1 MRLRILPRLLLES
14 VQINSLRGGA
24 VRRKNEQGDS
34 VKEPK
39 LVSRRLNK
47 QANVK
52 IGRTI
57 SEKRERMETSS
68 ERMENWKKG
77 KRKKTV
83 RVLFVILGFVV
94 VFGIIARY
102 MGALVAENAN
112 NYEIEKGNTNL
123 PDKPGVPVID
133 LAAGEHK
140 ITSRM
145 NEFIVQAEREFKEL
159 GYQLERVEIPAGS
172 IRQMNFFVKDNFGYI
187 KMTTDRGAAVSV
199 EDADR
204 MIRYLTDKGISEFE
218 YIDVRVEEKGYWK

>member
-1 MRLRILPRLLLES
+1 MR
-14 VQINSLRGGA
+14 
-24 VRRKNEQGDS
+24 KKDEQSEKG
-34 VKEPK
+34 PK

-68 ERMENWKKG
+68 ERLENWKKG

-83 RVLFVILGFVV
+83 RVLFVILGFVA

-102 MGALVAENAN
+102 MGTLVAEKTGEVEQGN
-112 NYEIEKGNTNL
+112 IILPEKPN
-123 PDKPGVPVID
+123 VPVMD
-133 LAAGEHK
+133 LAAGNHK

-145 NEFIVQAEREFKEL
+145 NEFIVQAEQDFKEL
-159 GYQLERVEIPAGS
+159 GYQLERVEIPVGS
-172 IRQMNFFVKDNFGYI
+172 IRQMNFFVKDVVGYI
-187 KMTTDRGAAVSV
+187 KMTTDRNAAVSV

-204 MIRYLTDKGISEFE
+204 MIRYLAGQGISQFE
-218 YIDVRVEEKGYWK
+218 YIDVRVEEKGYWR

>member
-1 MRLRILPRLLLES
+1 MR
-14 VQINSLRGGA
+14 
-24 VRRKNEQGDS
+24 KKDEQSEKG
-34 VKEPK
+34 PK

-68 ERMENWKKG
+68 ERLENWKKG

-83 RVLFVILGFVV
+83 RVLFVILGFVA

-102 MGALVAENAN
+102 MGTLVAEKTGEVEQGN
-112 NYEIEKGNTNL
+112 IILPEKPN
-123 PDKPGVPVID
+123 VPVMD
-133 LAAGEHK
+133 LAAGNHK

-145 NEFIVQAEREFKEL
+145 NEFIVQAEQDFKEL
-159 GYQLERVEIPAGS
+159 GYQLERVEIPVGS
-172 IRQMNFFVKDNFGYI
+172 IRQMNFFVKDVAGYI
-187 KMTTDRGAAVSV
+187 KMTTDRNAAVSV

-204 MIRYLTDKGISEFE
+204 MIRYLASQGISQFE

>member
-1 MRLRILPRLLLES
+1 MR
-14 VQINSLRGGA
+14 
-24 VRRKNEQGDS
+24 KKDEQSEKG
-34 VKEPK
+34 PK

-68 ERMENWKKG
+68 ERLENWKKG

-83 RVLFVILGFVV
+83 RVLFVILGFVA

-102 MGALVAENAN
+102 MGTLVAEKTGEAEQGNV
-112 NYEIEKGNTNL
+112 ILPEKPN
-123 PDKPGVPVID
+123 VPVMD
-133 LAAGEHK
+133 LAAGNHK

-145 NEFIVQAEREFKEL
+145 NEFIVQAEQDFKEL
-159 GYQLERVEIPAGS
+159 GYQLERVEIPVGS
-172 IRQMNFFVKDNFGYI
+172 IRQMNFFVKDVAGYI

-204 MIRYLTDKGISEFE
+204 MIRYLAGQGISQSE

>member
-1 MRLRILPRLLLES
+1 
-14 VQINSLRGGA
+14 
-24 VRRKNEQGDS
+24 VRKKDEQSEKG
-34 VKEPK
+34 PK

-68 ERMENWKKG
+68 ERLENWKKG

-102 MGALVAENAN
+102 MGTLVAEKTGEVEQGN
-112 NYEIEKGNTNL
+112 IILPEKPN
-123 PDKPGVPVID
+123 VPVMD
-133 LAAGEHK
+133 LAAGNHK

-145 NEFIVQAEREFKEL
+145 NEFIVQAEQDFKEL
-159 GYQLERVEIPAGS
+159 GYQLERVEIPVGS
-172 IRQMNFFVKDNFGYI
+172 IRQMNFFVKDVVGYI
-187 KMTTDRGAAVSV
+187 KMTTDRNAAVSV

-204 MIRYLTDKGISEFE
+204 MIRYLAGQGISQFE

>member
-1 MRLRILPRLLLES
+1 MR
-14 VQINSLRGGA
+14 
-24 VRRKNEQGDS
+24 KKDEQSEKG
-34 VKEPK
+34 PK

-68 ERMENWKKG
+68 ERLENWKKG

-83 RVLFVILGFVV
+83 RVLFVILGFVA

-102 MGALVAENAN
+102 MGTLVAEKTGEVEQEN
-112 NYEIEKGNTNL
+112 IILPEKPN
-123 PDKPGVPVID
+123 VPVMD
-133 LAAGEHK
+133 LAAGNHK

-145 NEFIVQAEREFKEL
+145 NEFIVQAEQDFKEL
-159 GYQLERVEIPAGS
+159 GYQLERVEIPVGS
-172 IRQMNFFVKDNFGYI
+172 IRQMNFFVKDVVGYI
-187 KMTTDRGAAVSV
+187 KMTTDRNAAVSV

-204 MIRYLTDKGISEFE
+204 MIRYLAGQGISQFE

>member
-1 MRLRILPRLLLES
+1 MR
-14 VQINSLRGGA
+14 
-24 VRRKNEQGDS
+24 KKDEQSEKG
-34 VKEPK
+34 PK
-39 LVSRRLNK
+39 LVNRRLNK

-68 ERMENWKKG
+68 ERLENWKKG

-83 RVLFVILGFVV
+83 RVLFVILGFVA

-102 MGALVAENAN
+102 MGTLVAEKTG
-112 NYEIEKGNTNL
+112 EVEQGNTIL
-123 PDKPGVPVID
+123 PEKPNVPVMD
-133 LAAGEHK
+133 LAAGNHK

-145 NEFIVQAEREFKEL
+145 NEFIVQAEQDFKEL
-159 GYQLERVEIPAGS
+159 GYQLERVEIPVGS
-172 IRQMNFFVKDNFGYI
+172 IRQMNFFVKDIAGYI

-204 MIRYLTDKGISEFE
+204 MIRYLAGQGISQFE

>member
-1 MRLRILPRLLLES
+1 MR
-14 VQINSLRGGA
+14 
-24 VRRKNEQGDS
+24 KKDEQSEKG
-34 VKEPK
+34 PK

-68 ERMENWKKG
+68 ERLENWKKG

-83 RVLFVILGFVV
+83 RVLFVILGFVA

-102 MGALVAENAN
+102 MGTLVAEKTGEAEQGN
-112 NYEIEKGNTNL
+112 IILPEKPN
-123 PDKPGVPVID
+123 VPVMD
-133 LAAGEHK
+133 LAAGNHK

-145 NEFIVQAEREFKEL
+145 NEFIVQAEQDFKEL
-159 GYQLERVEIPAGS
+159 GYQLERVEIPVGS
-172 IRQMNFFVKDNFGYI
+172 IRQMNFFVRDVAGYI

-204 MIRYLTDKGISEFE
+204 MIRYLAGQGISQFE

>member
-1 MRLRILPRLLLES
+1 MR
-14 VQINSLRGGA
+14 
-24 VRRKNEQGDS
+24 KKDEQSEKG
-34 VKEPK
+34 PK

-68 ERMENWKKG
+68 ERLENWKKG

-83 RVLFVILGFVV
+83 RVLFVILGFVA

-102 MGALVAENAN
+102 MGTLVAEKTGEAEQGNV
-112 NYEIEKGNTNL
+112 ILPEKPN
-123 PDKPGVPVID
+123 VPVMD
-133 LAAGEHK
+133 LAAGNHK

-145 NEFIVQAEREFKEL
+145 NEFIVQAEQDFKEL
-159 GYQLERVEIPAGS
+159 GYQLERVEIPVGS
-172 IRQMNFFVKDNFGYI
+172 IRQMNFFVKDVAGYI

-204 MIRYLTDKGISEFE
+204 MIRYLAGQGMWKRRDTGNN
-218 YIDVRVEEKGYWK
+218 RGRGYASPLGKSNSLVLHPFCSVFVL

>member
-1 MRLRILPRLLLES
+1 MR
-14 VQINSLRGGA
+14 
-24 VRRKNEQGDS
+24 KKDEQSEKG
-34 VKEPK
+34 PK

-68 ERMENWKKG
+68 ERLENWKKG

-83 RVLFVILGFVV
+83 RVLFVILGFVA

-102 MGALVAENAN
+102 MGTLVAEKTGEVEQGN
-112 NYEIEKGNTNL
+112 IILPEKPN
-123 PDKPGVPVID
+123 VPVMD
-133 LAAGEHK
+133 LAAGNHK

-145 NEFIVQAEREFKEL
+145 NEFIVQAEQDFKEL
-159 GYQLERVEIPAGS
+159 GYQLERVEIPVGS
-172 IRQMNFFVKDNFGYI
+172 IRQMNFFVKDVVGYI
-187 KMTTDRGAAVSV
+187 KMTTDRNAAVSV

-204 MIRYLTDKGISEFE
+204 MIRYLAGQGISQFE

>member
-1 MRLRILPRLLLES
+1 MR
-14 VQINSLRGGA
+14 
-24 VRRKNEQGDS
+24 KKDEQSEKG
-34 VKEPK
+34 PK

-68 ERMENWKKG
+68 ERLENWKKG

-102 MGALVAENAN
+102 MGTLVAEKTGEVEQGN
-112 NYEIEKGNTNL
+112 IILPEKPN
-123 PDKPGVPVID
+123 VPVMD
-133 LAAGEHK
+133 LAAGNHK

-145 NEFIVQAEREFKEL
+145 NEFIVQAEQDFKEL
-159 GYQLERVEIPAGS
+159 GYQLERVEIPVGS
-172 IRQMNFFVKDNFGYI
+172 IRQMNFFVKDVVGYI
-187 KMTTDRGAAVSV
+187 KMTTDRNAAVSV

-204 MIRYLTDKGISEFE
+204 MIRYLAGQGISQFE

>member
-1 MRLRILPRLLLES
+1 MR
-14 VQINSLRGGA
+14 
-24 VRRKNEQGDS
+24 KKDEQSEKG
-34 VKEPK
+34 PK

-68 ERMENWKKG
+68 ERLENWKKG

-83 RVLFVILGFVV
+83 RVLFVILGFVA

-102 MGALVAENAN
+102 MGTLVAEKTGEVEQGN
-112 NYEIEKGNTNL
+112 IILPEKPN
-123 PDKPGVPVID
+123 VPVMD
-133 LAAGEHK
+133 LAAGNHK

-145 NEFIVQAEREFKEL
+145 NEFIVQEEQDFKEL
-159 GYQLERVEIPAGS
+159 GYQLERVEIPVGS
-172 IRQMNFFVKDNFGYI
+172 IRQMNFFVKDVVGYI
-187 KMTTDRGAAVSV
+187 KMTTDRNAAVSV

-204 MIRYLTDKGISEFE
+204 MIRYLAGQGISQFE